1 MSDDRRMK
9 MFFFFFKEKKSEK
22 NKVKIMRQ
30 RRKKHRDQGEDL
42 FCGINPLIKANKI
55 SVLSTGACSER

>member
-1 MSDDRRMK
+1 
-9 MFFFFFKEKKSEK
+9 MFFFFLKKKKSEK